1 MKVGFY
7 AAYTETRL
15 NKKEKFSINMLKFLM
30 EKSKNDNNLNYGVEY
45 LYVHKI
51 NNKTFLFTK
60 TKDKN
65 LIKKINKS
73 KQSVE
78 DIKKSLAADEVLG
91 FPSFIYINK
100 NTIGFCRTTYGPTI
114 HDLIIFLI
122 EKGLNISEDSKIT
135 LEPIMRSTTK
145 EDVMKMY
152 YIGRTTVKVEAG
164 TGIFN
169 GILNFLGAKEIEG
182 ELFDSLEVIIK
193 PKYKRDIK
201 NLTQDIVN
209 NDENLSD
216 ISMRAKEEAGDILTD
231 HYLSEKGH
239 ISSEIEK
246 STNEDI
252 ANEMHSC
259 FTRMKGDINRNLKR
273 QIGVIHR
280 QDNT

>member
-1 MKVGFY
+1 
-7 AAYTETRL
+7 
-15 NKKEKFSINMLKFLM
+15 
-30 EKSKNDNNLNYGVEY
+30 
-45 LYVHKI
+45 
-51 NNKTFLFTK
+51 
-60 TKDKN
+60 
-65 LIKKINKS
+65 
-73 KQSVE
+73 
-78 DIKKSLAADEVLG
+78 LAADETLG

-114 HDLIIFLI
+114 HDLIIFLT
-122 EKGLNISEDSKIT
+122 EKGLNTSEDSKIT

-280 QDNT
+280 PKNT